1 MKNLETYL
9 APEVET
15 VYYFSGKPL
24 CAIDDPSDER
34 GEGGIELPDD
44 DLEQ

>member
-15 VYYFSGKPL
+15 VYYFSGKKL
-24 CAIDDPSDER
+24 CTTDESDFDK

-44 DLEQ
+44 EL